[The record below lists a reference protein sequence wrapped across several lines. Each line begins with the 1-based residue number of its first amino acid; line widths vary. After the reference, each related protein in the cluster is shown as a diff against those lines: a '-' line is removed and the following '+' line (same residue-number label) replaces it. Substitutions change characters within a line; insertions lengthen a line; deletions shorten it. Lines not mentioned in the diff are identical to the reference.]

1 MRTLALLFAAALL
14 LGGCAANKRAGDVL
28 VADTGDLMP
37 HNDRDHF
44 VYAGERSGLERAP
57 ERSLMVE
64 HVSALPAPGQ
74 FVVTESSDGERTGD
88 ARWQIDDRGVWLLSE
103 DVEGLGVRLSYDP
116 PLLLFPQPLL
126 VGEHRASSTGAATRL
141 DDGQPVGVFRASVLV
156 SSKATR
162 SDHPLAKGPAVALAV
177 TRSLEGPNGALIL
190 HVDSVNLAG
199 LGEVESVA
207 AFEGTPI
214 VIRRSLVCGFINGKA
229 FGDCSKLR

>member
-1 MRTLALLFAAALL
+1 MTKIASVLALVLL
-14 LGGCAANKRAGDVL
+14 LGGCAVNKRTGDVL
-28 VADTGDLMP
+28 VAETGDLMP

-44 VYAGERSGLERAP
+44 VYLGERSGLERAP

-64 HVSALPAPGQ
+64 HVSTLPAPGQ

-88 ARWQIDDRGVWLLSE
+88 ARWLIDDRGLSLLSE

-126 VGEHRASSTGAATRL
+126 VGEHRAWSNGAATRL
-141 DDGQPVGVFRASVLV
+141 DDGQPVGVFKASVLV

-162 SDHPLAKGPAVALAV
+162 SSHPLAKGPAVALAM

-199 LGEVESVA
+199 IGEIESVA

-214 VIRRSLVCGFINGKA
+214 VIRRSLVCGFVNGKA
-229 FGDCSKLR
+229 YGDCDKLR